1 MNFDISTYDVVFLSY
16 DEPNADTNY
25 EQARK
30 FIHNLQRV
38 HGVKGSD
45 TAHKACANLAKTDR
59 LVIIDGDNY
68 LIENP
73 LNQRIEIENIT
84 DSKSVVLSWPSC
96 NIINGLIYGNGS
108 IKCWDKQQLLDNKTH
123 ENSDLDDDRN
133 QIDFCWG
140 LNYYAIDKHYSYVH
154 NNKTKLQ
161 AFRAGFREGVKLSL
175 EQGKRE
181 FNLRKLS
188 RNNLHR
194 LTTWMSVGDHV
205 ENGIWAI
212 LGAWH
217 AVDLVYNLDW
227 DITNVRN
234 FDYLNNY
241 FYENVNHIHHDE
253 VLNQV
258 EKIKLNLPEYFN
270 NISILSPDISSNA
283 ALNQVNPKRQL
294 STVKVYEI

>member
-123 ENSDLDDDRN
+123 EN
-133 QIDFCWG
+133 
-140 LNYYAIDKHYSYVH
+140 
-154 NNKTKLQ
+154 
-161 AFRAGFREGVKLSL
+161 FRFGQLF
-175 EQGKRE
+175 
-181 FNLRKLS
+181 F
-188 RNNLHR
+188 
-194 LTTWMSVGDHV
+194 
-205 ENGIWAI
+205 
-212 LGAWH
+212 
-217 AVDLVYNLDW
+217 
-227 DITNVRN
+227 
-234 FDYLNNY
+234 FDT
-241 FYENVNHIHHDE
+241 D
-253 VLNQV
+253 
-258 EKIKLNLPEYFN
+258 
-270 NISILSPDISSNA
+270 
-283 ALNQVNPKRQL
+283 
-294 STVKVYEI
+294 